1 MSDTNAPIEPI
12 PYSINEFAKET
23 GLGRKAVI
31 QRIASGDLKTVQVG
45 VYQRI
50 PVSELR
56 RLLNE
61 VVDHIEEV
69 RMAFA
74 IALQHGIIKEVEVDE
89 QGSVVYERT
98 EVPPPPP
105 L

>member
-1 MSDTNAPIEPI
+1 MTPIPFEPKGNVDPV
-12 PYSINEFAKET
+12 PYSIEEFAKET
-23 GLGRKAVI
+23 GIGRKAVI

-61 VVDHIEEV
+61 VVDHVEEV
-69 RMAFA
+69 RMALA
-74 IALQHGIIKEVEVDE
+74 IALQDGLIKEVEVDE
-89 QGSVVYERT
+89 QGCVVYERT
-98 EVPPPPP
+98 EVP
-105 L
+105 